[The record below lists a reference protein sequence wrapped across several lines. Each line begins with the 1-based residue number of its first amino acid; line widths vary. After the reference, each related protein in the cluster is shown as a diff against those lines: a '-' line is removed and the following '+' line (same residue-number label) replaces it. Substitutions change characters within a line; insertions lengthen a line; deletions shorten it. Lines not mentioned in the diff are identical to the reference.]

1 MATTSVAVLLIVAL
15 SAAAAF
21 AVMLGCTQRSCWR
34 RRTVQRCRCES
45 DVLSGPGKLSHGG
58 TQAHACVCIRYRR
71 YYTTDRYTIL
81 YAITSFPT
89 KRLEVWK
96 CHRSVSRNI
105 PSERPSKAQQ
115 NGFLRDFLRLCCAIK
130 LRNRPAKISGN
141 AAATTL
147 TSALTQRSDFL

>member
-58 TQAHACVCIRYRR
+58 TQKPTHAYAYGTVGTYGT
-71 YYTTDRYTIL
+71 YGTI
-81 YAITSFPT
+81 PT
-89 KRLEVWK
+89 YGTV
-96 CHRSVSRNI
+96 
-105 PSERPSKAQQ
+105 P
-115 NGFLRDFLRLCCAIK
+115 
-130 LRNRPAKISGN
+130 
-141 AAATTL
+141 
-147 TSALTQRSDFL
+147 